1 MPRLSPPGSI
11 GYTLHAM
18 ESREVESPAPPESGL
33 SRRAAAHTLTATFLG
48 WTLDAFDFFVLV
60 FALPAIAAEFHKSI
74 ADIAFTITA
83 TLAMR
88 PLGAVL
94 FGWLA
99 DRYGRR
105 RPLMAN
111 IIFYSVI
118 EVLSGLAPSYRTF
131 LLLRALYGI
140 GMGGEWGVGAALAM
154 EAVGPGSR
162 GFFSGLLQEGYAVGY
177 LLAAAAFFFVF
188 PRFGWRPLFFIGGL
202 PALLTIYIRSKVPE
216 SQAWERTRPTTRDVV
231 RAIRS
236 NLAPLGYLVVLMTV
250 MNFVS
255 HGTQDLYPT
264 FLQKQRGLDTRTVAM
279 IAVIFNVGALLGGL
293 AFGYFSDRWGRRSA
307 MASALALAA
316 ALIPFW
322 IYSRSLGLLTA
333 GAFLMQFMVQGAW
346 GIVPAHLAELS
357 PPQVRGLFSG
367 LAYQSGVFFASFA
380 AFGQAV
386 LAESFGYAS
395 AMAGTAAVVTV
406 TAVVV
411 VLLGSER
418 TAAELSATDHLH

>member
-1 MPRLSPPGSI
+1 
-11 GYTLHAM
+11 M
-18 ESREVESPAPPESGL
+18 ESPEVEPAVLVESKL
-33 SRRAAAHTLTATFLG
+33 SRRDAAHTLTASFLG

-60 FALPAIAAEFHKSI
+60 FVLPTIAAEYHKSV
-74 ADIAFTITA
+74 ADVAFTITA

-111 IIFYSVI
+111 IIFYSVVT
-118 EVLSGLAPSYRTF
+118 VLSGLAPSYRTF
-131 LLLRALYGI
+131 LILRALYGI

-154 EAVGPGSR
+154 EAVGPRSR
-162 GFFSGLLQEGYAVGY
+162 GFFSGLLQGGYAVGY

-188 PRFGWRPLFFIGGL
+188 PYFGWRALFFLGGL

-216 SQAWERTRPTTRDVV
+216 SEAWERTRPTTHEVLG
-231 RAIRS
+231 AIGS
-236 NLAPLGYLVVLMTV
+236 NLAPLGYLVLLMTL

-264 FLQKQRGLDTRTVAM
+264 FLQKQRGLDARTVAT
-279 IAVIFNVGALLGGL
+279 IAVIYNVGALVGGL
-293 AFGYFSDRWGRRSA
+293 AFGYFSDRWGRRRA
-307 MASALALAA
+307 MATAIVLAA
-316 ALIPFW
+316 VSIPFW
-322 IYSRSLGLLTA
+322 IYPRSLGLLTA

-357 PPQVRGLFSG
+357 PAQVRGLSSG

-386 LAESFGYAS
+386 LAERFGYAS
-395 AMAGTAAVVTV
+395 AMAGTAAVVMV
-406 TAVVV
+406 AAMVV
-411 VLLGSER
+411 VLLGRER
-418 TAAELSATDHLH
+418 PAAELSAT

>member
-1 MPRLSPPGSI
+1 
-11 GYTLHAM
+11 
-18 ESREVESPAPPESGL
+18 
-33 SRRAAAHTLTATFLG
+33 
-48 WTLDAFDFFVLV
+48 
-60 FALPAIAAEFHKSI
+60 
-74 ADIAFTITA
+74 
-83 TLAMR
+83 
-88 PLGAVL
+88 
-94 FGWLA
+94 
-99 DRYGRR
+99 
-105 RPLMAN
+105 
-111 IIFYSVI
+111 
-118 EVLSGLAPSYRTF
+118 
-131 LLLRALYGI
+131 
-140 GMGGEWGVGAALAM
+140 M

-250 MNFVS
+250 MNLVS

-316 ALIPFW
+316 VLIPFW

-406 TAVVV
+406 TAMVV

-418 TAAELSATDHLH
+418 TAAELSATEHLH

>member
-1 MPRLSPPGSI
+1 MPRLSPAGSI

-33 SRRAAAHTLTATFLG
+33 SRSAAAHTLTATFLG

-118 EVLSGLAPSYRTF
+118 EVLSGLAPSFRTF
-131 LLLRALYGI
+131 LILRALYGI

-406 TAVVV
+406 TAMVV

-418 TAAELSATDHLH
+418 TAAELSATGHLH